1 MNIYIVEAWRWGDK
15 EDHSYVV
22 GCWDNLEAAKRAA
35 MTHAE
40 YRGGKYQCVVQHS
53 KLNEEMPQDWNATIL
68 YQAPMNYMDMI

>member
-22 GCWDNLEAAKRAA
+22 GCWDNLEGAKRAA

-40 YRGGKYQCVVQHS
+40 YRGGKYHKSCDRRNSPSQYPHLFGYE
-53 KLNEEMPQDWNATIL
+53 KA
-68 YQAPMNYMDMI
+68 YQPY